1 MDAVCYLL
9 EIVKGDFAGEWLYEV
24 KIGRKG
30 FRPNS
35 KFVIGKTIGRNG
47 IWVKVPR
54 KHLRELGYSY
64 GKAYLVNDIHSRNY
78 NFVEDEDAVFHRT
91 NESLFWE

>member
-35 KFVIGKTIGRNG
+35 KYVIGKTIGLNG

-64 GKAYLVNDIHSRNY
+64 GKAYLGNDIHSRNY
-78 NFVEDEDAVFHRT
+78 TFVEDEDAVFHRT